1 MPDSHE
7 GIQQVDDD
15 DGSNALVGQI
25 ASALKGVL
33 QQNTVLPDFSRENP
47 SSFFS
52 MLNTHFNV
60 YGITEPTAKL
70 QQLIRKIPTD
80 LLENLDSELNAH
92 ITDEEKF
99 EAVKNKIIKLLR
111 KEPSQLL
118 AKFIH
123 AKKSPGTTYAA
134 FLKKLQQ
141 LAKSCNKSAD
151 QDLMRLTFI
160 NSIDNPE
167 AYNMAQALV
176 GLEGL
181 EAIAAKLDNTRL
193 NNAEVFSIVKPSGD
207 NLDLQKQV
215 GNLAVLVEKLSTKVA
230 EVSNQ
235 ATSLSQD
242 NPTNRVY
249 DNTRNKSHP
258 WQGYVNNRQGI
269 PPGYAAGYTPNNNSG
284 HYRGNYLPRPNNGT
298 VHYQGNRTEP
308 ADRSQQWRDNG
319 FRQAGRPNPGPRVN
333 GSRPPICYY
342 HATFGINA
350 RRCMQP
356 CYFES
361 GNDSKNL
368 QPQRH

>member
-1 MPDSHE
+1 MSNND
-7 GIQQVDDD
+7 GIQNVVDD

-70 QQLIRKIPTD
+70 QQLIRKIPND
-80 LLENLDSELNAH
+80 LLESLDSELNAQ

-99 EAVKNKIIKLLR
+99 EAVKLKVIKLLR

-193 NNAEVFSIVKPSGD
+193 NNAEVFSIAKPSGD

-215 GNLAVLVEKLSTKVA
+215 GNLATLVEKLSTKVA
-230 EVSNQ
+230 EVSDR
-235 ATSLSQD
+235 AAAFSQD
-242 NPTNRVY
+242 NPTNRFYV
-249 DNTRNKSHP
+249 NTHNKSHP
-258 WQGYVNNRQGI
+258 WQGYVNNSQGF
-269 PPGYAAGYTPNNNSG
+269 PPTYAAGFTPNNNSD
-284 HYRGNYLPRPNNGT
+284 HYRGNYLPRPNNGAAR
-298 VHYQGNRTEP
+298 YQGNRTGP
-308 ADRSQQWRDNG
+308 ADGSQQWRVNG
-319 FRQAGRPNPGPRVN
+319 FRQAGMPNPRPRGN

-368 QPQRH
+368 QSQRH